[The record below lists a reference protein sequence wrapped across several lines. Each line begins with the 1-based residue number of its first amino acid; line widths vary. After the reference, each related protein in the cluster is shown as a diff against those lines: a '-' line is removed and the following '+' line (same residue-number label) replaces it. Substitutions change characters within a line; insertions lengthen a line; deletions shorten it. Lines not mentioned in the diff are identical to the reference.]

1 LIVAIDQD
9 LALQVIARIVLSEL
23 DVKVAKAISE
33 KWRENQKTQKNN

>member
-1 LIVAIDQD
+1 LIAAIED
-9 LALQVIARIVLSEL
+9 LALQILAGIVLCEL

>member
-1 LIVAIDQD
+1 LIAAIED

-33 KWRENQKTQKNN
+33 KWRENQKTQTNN

>member
-33 KWRENQKTQKNN
+33 KWRGN